1 MNKKWFSYTIGL
13 MCLALAGIVVVQV
26 YWMQTA
32 FSSKSEEFSN
42 VISDVLN
49 STAENVEA
57 KERKRYYDKLAFLI
71 DSIGDPQSQQIQNFF
86 FIDRSLTDEEI
97 LFYSLG
103 ILKEGYDMPSTFL
116 DDKGQLIRDT
126 STIYNYTST
135 RTKRIF
141 KASSTLDNNETYLEP
156 VEVLEKI
163 GGLTKMEKAQ
173 YDDVFMEAAKTI
185 PIHNRIEVEDLYQAI
200 ESELKNRG
208 IDSRFEFGVES
219 MQFPTLVR
227 SEKFDF
233 KSENLYKAPIF
244 KDSEGMTD
252 YTLAL
257 FFPDR
262 REFLLSEIA
271 SLVTLSVVFTA
282 IIIIVFI
289 ISIYQLIT
297 QKRISEIKSDFINNM
312 THEFKTPIATI
323 NLAVE
328 SIKNPIIFSD
338 QEKLDRYLQ
347 MIRDENKRMHAQVE
361 NVLQISKLEKR
372 QFEVEKEELSIH
384 EIISEAIVHVEL
396 LIDHRK
402 GLLEKKLQAK
412 KDRIEGNAHHLT
424 NLMVNILDNAV
435 KYSDQELYIGI
446 QTYNENNAIVIRIE
460 DRGVGMTKAVSKKI
474 FEKFYREH
482 TGNIHNVKG
491 HGLGLSYAKH
501 IVDLHNGSIFVESE
515 KGKGSVFFV
524 KLPLT

>member
-1 MNKKWFSYTIGL
+1 
-13 MCLALAGIVVVQV
+13 MC
-26 YWMQTA
+26 
-32 FSSKSEEFSN
+32 F
-42 VISDVLN
+42 
-49 STAENVEA
+49 VE
-57 KERKRYYDKLAFLI
+57 K
-71 DSIGDPQSQQIQNFF
+71 
-86 FIDRSLTDEEI
+86 
-97 LFYSLG
+97 
-103 ILKEGYDMPSTFL
+103 
-116 DDKGQLIRDT
+116 
-126 STIYNYTST
+126 
-135 RTKRIF
+135 
-141 KASSTLDNNETYLEP
+141 
-156 VEVLEKI
+156 V
-163 GGLTKMEKAQ
+163 Q

-227 SEKFDF
+227 SEQFDF

-338 QEKLDRYLQ
+338 KEKLDRYLQ

-412 KDRIEGNAHHLT
+412 QDRIEGNAHHLT

-446 QTYNENNAIVIRIE
+446 QTYNENNAVVIRIE